1 MFLVLCPPSPWGAG
15 LRDDPIT
22 EHPHHSMGRPLR
34 SSHIPPPQCPSL
46 RFSVPNKE
54 STFFLNAS
62 SHRELTTHWD
72 VSNISLSNSSN
83 N

>member
-1 MFLVLCPPSPWGAG
+1 
-15 LRDDPIT
+15 
-22 EHPHHSMGRPLR
+22 MGRPLR

-46 RFSVPNKE
+46 CFSVPDKE
-54 STFFLNAS
+54 ATFLLNAS
-62 SHRELTTHWD
+62 SHRELTPHWD